1 MGVFLDCTPDGY
13 VSEEVSVSETKPES
27 SLQRGLQDWGTT
39 LEDPL
44 PAEELYALGEALS
57 QSLRS
62 ALRMEGLG
70 EDVDWEA
77 VRCREE
83 FRETTWN
90 FNLEQTSPEL
100 SWDPI
105 DLSNDNTMTF
115 DPMREWKHPS
125 SPSLLDTLSP
135 RTSSSFDSMSPMM
148 SPILSPLSS
157 LLLSRCPLP
166 RSLSQPAEERSEGRR
181 MRDEEGQRGTKNSA
195 PGHLV
200 LQEIE
205 VTTVTLRSTEDKKG
219 TRKRVAWLDL
229 RLNEQNQKD
238 NQSKGDSSWAEP
250 GGDLAER
257 GVPEET
263 GGDLAERGV
272 PEETGG
278 DLAERRVPEETGGD
292 LAERG
297 VPEETGGDLAERR
310 VPEETGEIWQR
321 EESLRRQEE
330 IWQRDESLRRQGE
343 IWQREE
349 SLRRQ
354 EEIWQRDESLRRQ
367 GEIWQRDES
376 LRRQEDIW
384 QRDESLRRQE
394 EIWQRDEEEALRR
407 QEEIWQREEALRRQ
421 EEIWQRD
428 ESLRRQEEIWQRDE
442 SLRRQE
448 EIWQREESLRRQE
461 EIWQREEALRRQEE
475 IWQRDE
481 SPRRQEEIWQ
491 RDESPRR
498 QEEIWQREEALRRQ
512 EEIWQR
518 DESPRR
524 QEEIWQ
530 RDESLRRQEVIWQ
543 REESLRRQ
551 EEIWRQ
557 GEIWQRD
564 ESLRRQEEIW
574 QRDESLRR
582 QEEIW
587 QRDES
592 LRRQEEIWQREEALR
607 RQEEIW
613 QRDESLRRQEEIWQR
628 DESLRRQEE
637 IWQREEALRRQEEIW
652 QREESLRRQEG
663 IWQRDE
669 SLRRQGEIWQR
680 DESLRRQEEI
690 WQREEALR
698 RQEEIWQ
705 RDESLRRQEEIWQRE
720 VEESL
725 SYCRSPSVNMNANG
739 NTDGAQGKAS
749 SNRFSTIFT
758 LSDRSES
765 QRPDDETAVLKFFR
779 TLSEETDISPGNINS
794 SHGTSVEVN
803 GNERTEGGDSSVVGV
818 VQTNGEST
826 TPTTVVR
833 ANEREEVCGTEGCME
848 VESVDGMSPGISC
861 SVECDRNGGLAQW
874 IPEAQSD
881 IMDSEEEDANG
892 NGLVQSEDYIADKKP
907 HLQGYSGSTDQS
919 DDCIPERT
927 SHLQGYAGPMDSLTN
942 EPRVSIDKH
951 RNSGSSEDCSREEPI
966 DTDTQCATDSTNQD
980 VASDCPSTDQSETTD
995 QQRLY
1000 RSTDNIHQ
1008 DMLKSNEISNT
1019 DEKDTAKDVRNNTD
1033 ESTDKHNRLAWLTDS
1048 ETNPTGS
1055 SKQEK
1060 STDDKHSQDLPT
1072 PDDDVARDLA
1082 NPSAVRAGKP
1092 DTSGTPSSN
1101 NRTVVLTMTRTEP
1114 VSEEQQ
1120 HTAAETETRS
1130 PGETESTAGPSHPTS
1145 PKGPTPPPGPTSG
1158 PPPGTT
1164 STRATFSLGYPVEKP
1179 LQLPALFS
1187 GLRILKKGATGPDQ
1201 DIVALI
1207 KPPSPSGLGVDK
1219 PVRREQ
1225 RTVRRRQGSI
1235 LDQLSQFLNME
1246 KDDNSKTKES
1256 TGEERRESTGEE
1268 RRRST
1273 GEERRQ
1279 STGEE
1284 RGESTG
1290 EERRRSTGEERR
1302 ESEPSE
1308 ESKEVSV
1315 EPEEKKENI
1324 KEGGEGQK
1332 TGEEEEKTEG
1342 PSVIK
1347 PPESSE
1353 PSEPLEPSELKEPQ
1367 KPAPSSAEAAFDAF
1381 KAFFVPRHLRGD
1393 QEAVKRKAW
1402 IFERTFK
1409 TPEKKT
1415 DSKSQAST
1423 LGDGE
1428 DRSTPGRLQAI
1439 WPPTKEEKVGLKYT
1453 EAEHQAA
1460 LLQLKRE
1467 CKEELEK
1474 TQEDFGKQL
1483 RQMRGD
1489 NEECV
1494 FRLECTLARLQSD
1507 LALGAHHRRGD
1518 LRDVAVSTGD
1528 DLSPRTVRTVCVQ
1541 TDRQTF
1547 ISTPEDQEGGVS
1559 LCLSPQPP
1567 LNVPKRLDLASI
1579 SLNLSGQATSP
1590 SSPSSP
1596 SSSPLLLPPPPPL
1609 PLSEPLL
1616 QAFSSGNLAPP
1627 PPLPPPPF
1635 PNQTQGLDGP
1645 PPTRPPGCGP
1655 PPPPPPPGCGPPP
1668 PPPPP
1673 GCGPPPPP
1681 PPPGCGPPP
1690 PPPPPG
1696 CGPPPPPGG
1705 LNLSVLV
1712 DKCHRKPAVEPACP
1726 MKPLYWTRIQIQDNN
1741 KDTLWNSLEEL
1752 DIINTTE
1759 FEDLCADGGQLCSG
1773 PGNNPGFTRQP
1784 QPDELERIKKH
1795 YQTSE
1800 EEQVKLLD
1808 KPEQFLYELSQIPDF
1823 PGRASSII
1831 FQSVFIDSIA
1841 SIQCKLDIVSR
1852 ICKDLM
1858 ETSSVREVMGLVL
1871 ALGNHMNGGNR
1882 TRGQADGFDLEIL
1895 PKLKDVKSRDNRIS
1909 LVDYVV
1915 SYYLRNLD
1923 ENAGTERSVFP
1934 LPEPQ
1939 DVFLSAQVNFHELV
1953 TFLGLKPKTGDTEV
1967 ATGHFFMLWFE
1978 FCTDFKTRWRR
1989 ENKNISKERCVC
2001 VCVCKITADKKVETR
2016 KINPNSLVRTAQLQ
2030 LKIDIQSG
2038 A

>member
-1 MGVFLDCTPDGY
+1 MDG
-13 VSEEVSVSETKPES
+13 
-27 SLQRGLQDWGTT
+27 
-39 LEDPL
+39 
-44 PAEELYALGEALS
+44 
-57 QSLRS
+57 
-62 ALRMEGLG
+62 
-70 EDVDWEA
+70 
-77 VRCREE
+77 
-83 FRETTWN
+83 
-90 FNLEQTSPEL
+90 
-100 SWDPI
+100 
-105 DLSNDNTMTF
+105 
-115 DPMREWKHPS
+115 
-125 SPSLLDTLSP
+125 
-135 RTSSSFDSMSPMM
+135 
-148 SPILSPLSS
+148 
-157 LLLSRCPLP
+157 
-166 RSLSQPAEERSEGRR
+166 
-181 MRDEEGQRGTKNSA
+181 
-195 PGHLV
+195 
-200 LQEIE
+200 
-205 VTTVTLRSTEDKKG
+205 
-219 TRKRVAWLDL
+219 
-229 RLNEQNQKD
+229 
-238 NQSKGDSSWAEP
+238 
-250 GGDLAER
+250 
-257 GVPEET
+257 
-263 GGDLAERGV
+263 
-272 PEETGG
+272 
-278 DLAERRVPEETGGD
+278 
-292 LAERG
+292 
-297 VPEETGGDLAERR
+297 
-310 VPEETGEIWQR
+310 
-321 EESLRRQEE
+321 
-330 IWQRDESLRRQGE
+330 
-343 IWQREE
+343 
-349 SLRRQ
+349 
-354 EEIWQRDESLRRQ
+354 
-367 GEIWQRDES
+367 
-376 LRRQEDIW
+376 
-384 QRDESLRRQE
+384 
-394 EIWQRDEEEALRR
+394 
-407 QEEIWQREEALRRQ
+407 
-421 EEIWQRD
+421 
-428 ESLRRQEEIWQRDE
+428 
-442 SLRRQE
+442 
-448 EIWQREESLRRQE
+448 
-461 EIWQREEALRRQEE
+461 
-475 IWQRDE
+475 
-481 SPRRQEEIWQ
+481 
-491 RDESPRR
+491 
-498 QEEIWQREEALRRQ
+498 
-512 EEIWQR
+512 
-518 DESPRR
+518 
-524 QEEIWQ
+524 
-530 RDESLRRQEVIWQ
+530 
-543 REESLRRQ
+543 
-551 EEIWRQ
+551 
-557 GEIWQRD
+557 
-564 ESLRRQEEIW
+564 
-574 QRDESLRR
+574 
-582 QEEIW
+582 
-587 QRDES
+587 
-592 LRRQEEIWQREEALR
+592 
-607 RQEEIW
+607 
-613 QRDESLRRQEEIWQR
+613 
-628 DESLRRQEE
+628 
-637 IWQREEALRRQEEIW
+637 
-652 QREESLRRQEG
+652 
-663 IWQRDE
+663 
-669 SLRRQGEIWQR
+669 
-680 DESLRRQEEI
+680 
-690 WQREEALR
+690 
-698 RQEEIWQ
+698 
-705 RDESLRRQEEIWQRE
+705 
-720 VEESL
+720 
-725 SYCRSPSVNMNANG
+725 VNMNANG

-1120 HTAAETETRS
+1120 HTAAETETVVGTTGQTEEPALIERS

-1246 KDDNSKTKES
+1246 KDDNK
-1256 TGEERRESTGEE
+1256 
-1268 RRRST
+1268 
-1273 GEERRQ
+1273 
-1279 STGEE
+1279 
-1284 RGESTG
+1284 
-1290 EERRRSTGEERR
+1290 
-1302 ESEPSE
+1302 PSE
-1308 ESKEVSV
+1308 AL
-1315 EPEEKKENI
+1315 
-1324 KEGGEGQK
+1324 
-1332 TGEEEEKTEG
+1332 
-1342 PSVIK
+1342 
-1347 PPESSE
+1347 E
-1353 PSEPLEPSELKEPQ
+1353 PSEPKEPQ

-1423 LGDGE
+1423 PGDGE

-1681 PPPGCGPPP
+1681 
-1690 PPPPPG
+1690 
-1696 CGPPPPPGG
+1696 GG

-1741 KDTLWNSLEEL
+1741 KDTLWNSLEEP

-1759 FEDLCADGGQLCSG
+1759 FEDLFSKTTIQTKRKPLAEAYEKKVKAKKVIKLLDGKRSQAVGILISSLHLEMNDILQAVLTVDNSVVDLETIQALHD
-1773 PGNNPGFTRQP
+1773 NRA

-1808 KPEQFLYELSQIPDF
+1808 KPELFLYELSQIPDF

-1852 ICKDLM
+1852 VCKDLM

-1939 DVFLSAQVNFHELV
+1939 DVFLSAQVKFEDITKELRQLRRDLTVCEKGVQKVCSSSPDEHLQPFKDKMEAFVLNAHKEQDEVDAQLMFAQKSFHELV

-1989 ENKNISKERCVC
+1989 ENKNISKERLKEAQLSVK
-2001 VCVCKITADKKVETR
+2001 KITADKKVETR
-2016 KINPNSLVRTAQLQ
+2016 KINPNSLKERLRQKEANMVAT
-2030 LKIDIQSG
+2030 S
-2038 A
+2038 